1 MLPNTFLLAV
11 ALIIFALG
19 AFSRRWVA
27 PIPYYP
33 TFLCSGLFFFVLAF
47 AWDGI
52 RKGLGV

>member
-1 MLPNTFLLAV
+1 MPNTFLLLI
-11 ALIIFALG
+11 ALVIFALG

-27 PIPYYP
+27 PVPYYP
-33 TFLCSGLFFFVLAF
+33 TFICSGLFFFVLAF